1 MRQGV
6 IVRPGV
12 PCQEG
17 DVFVSILGKMFF
29 ASFANSD
36 DDGDD
41 EETSGS
47 LFTTAS
53 KWWVMSQG
61 REYGP
66 RSRLFWP
73 GKTVL
78 PHGC

>member
-1 MRQGV
+1 MRQSV

-41 EETSGS
+41 EETSEV
-47 LFTTAS
+47 F
-53 KWWVMSQG
+53 
-61 REYGP
+61 
-66 RSRLFWP
+66 
-73 GKTVL
+73 VL
-78 PHGC
+78 LPLSGG